1 MAGTFPYKGRY
12 VVSTT
17 TPMGT
22 YYGYTAS
29 QKESDRIAAKYGQQY
44 VVPDPISGKN
54 VVLLGVY
61 NNGDYA
67 PRGFPPAEDK
77 DRLNGFSN
85 QEVYIATYQDPNFKQ
100 LATGNASPNT
110 APNPGPGTSTPAP
123 APSPDG
129 GVSDLTLKYPINMNP
144 SQDKI
149 TFTVVELSKPTF
161 SPGQKELKLQSKG
174 FSKGLQPV
182 AGEPV
187 VCLPIQPSIS
197 DSNSVEWGSGT
208 INEIERQMVNTSLN
222 VMDKGAAGVQ
232 EALTH
237 FTNNL
242 YLANGL
248 SVLKGLGQIYLA
260 EQAVGVQNLLSRA
273 TGQVLNPN
281 LELLFNGP
289 ALRSFNFTFKLSPR
303 SGTEADEVK
312 KIINFFKKNMA
323 VRVVEGNIFLKSPY
337 VFQIKY
343 WKGTSEHQ
351 SINLIKTCALQSCSV
366 DYTPLGS
373 YMTYEDEAATMVSYN
388 ISLQFQE
395 IEPVYS
401 DDYDTH
407 PIGY

>member
-1 MAGTFPYKGRY
+1 
-12 VVSTT
+12 
-17 TPMGT
+17 
-22 YYGYTAS
+22 
-29 QKESDRIAAKYGQQY
+29 
-44 VVPDPISGKN
+44 
-54 VVLLGVY
+54 
-61 NNGDYA
+61 
-67 PRGFPPAEDK
+67 
-77 DRLNGFSN
+77 
-85 QEVYIATYQDPNFKQ
+85 
-100 LATGNASPNT
+100 
-110 APNPGPGTSTPAP
+110 
-123 APSPDG
+123 
-129 GVSDLTLKYPINMNP
+129 
-144 SQDKI
+144 
-149 TFTVVELSKPTF
+149 
-161 SPGQKELKLQSKG
+161 
-174 FSKGLQPV
+174 
-182 AGEPV
+182 
-187 VCLPIQPSIS
+187 
-197 DSNSVEWGSGT
+197 
-208 INEIERQMVNTSLN
+208 
-222 VMDKGAAGVQ
+222 
-232 EALTH
+232 
-237 FTNNL
+237 
-242 YLANGL
+242 
-248 SVLKGLGQIYLA
+248 LKGLGQIYLA